1 MKADRAGIVIIKDD
15 KLLVMYRKTTREYYC
30 LPGGH
35 LDPGETSEQAAIRE
49 LKEETT
55 LDVELGELFLELENQ
70 GRKET
75 YFIAKSF
82 SGTPVLSG
90 EEAERNRPNN
100 VYKIEWINIDQI
112 PHLEIYPIKLKEK
125 LTALLSIQ

>member
-1 MKADRAGIVIIKDD
+1 MKADRAGVIIIKDD

-35 LDPGETSEQAAIRE
+35 LDAGETVEQAAIRE

-55 LDVELGELFLELENQ
+55 LKVELGSVFLELENQ

-75 YFIAKSF
+75 YFMAKNF

-90 EEAERNRPNN
+90 EEAERNRSNN
-100 VYKIEWINIDQI
+100 VYKIEWIELNQI
-112 PHLEIYPIKLKEK
+112 PILELYPTKLKEK
-125 LTALLSIQ
+125 LSNLTSN

>member
-1 MKADRAGIVIIKDD
+1 MKADRAGIIIIKDD

-35 LDPGETSEQAAIRE
+35 MDPGETPEQTAIRE

-55 LDVELGELFLELENQ
+55 LDVELGPVFLELENQ

-75 YFIAKSF
+75 YFMAKSF

-90 EEAERNRPNN
+90 EEAERNRSNN
-100 VYKIEWINIDQI
+100 VYKIEWIELNQI
-112 PHLEIYPIKLKEK
+112 PSLALYPTKLKEK
-125 LTALLSIQ
+125 LENLTSN